1 MELKVKK
8 NVIRTK
14 EERELDA
21 KRNPIPR
28 IKTREEMH
36 HEYSGS
42 LGIYDFLLQPVYSS
56 PTSGSYIARKIR
68 KDQSFDYSCSKADGR
83 KHENGNWKVE
93 KSEEN

>member
-14 EERELDA
+14 KERELDA
-21 KRNPIPR
+21 KRNPIPK

-56 PTSGSYIARKIR
+56 PRKGSYIASRIR
-68 KDQSFDYSCSKADGR
+68 KAQSFDYSCARANGR
-83 KHENGNWKVE
+83 KHENGNWE
-93 KSEEN
+93 MKSEEK

>member
-42 LGIYDFLLQPVYSS
+42 LGMYDFIMQPISSS
-56 PTSGSYIARKIR
+56 PIKGSYIASKIR
-68 KDQSFDYSCSKADGR
+68 NDQSFDYSCARADGR
-83 KHENGNWKVE
+83 KHENGNW
-93 KSEEN
+93 

>member
-28 IKTREEMH
+28 IKTREEMY
-36 HEYSGS
+36 HEYGGS
-42 LGIYDFLLQPVYSS
+42 LGRYDFLLQPVYSS

-68 KDQSFDYSCSKADGR
+68 KDQSFDYSCAKADGR
-83 KHENGNWKVE
+83 KHENGNWE
-93 KSEEN
+93 MKSEGK